1 MDILTI
7 LIISISGI
15 IVGSLI
21 TGTILKKSM
30 ERKRDLLLK
39 EAMEKAEVMKKEKIL
54 QAKEKFLQLKAE
66 HEKFIHEKNDEV
78 QKSENRLKQKEAS
91 INLKFEELQ
100 KKQKE
105 VATIKQG
112 LQNQVDIV
120 TKKQT
125 DLDKAQ
131 KVQIEKLEAIASLSA
146 NEAKAQ
152 LIENLKEEAKSEALV
167 HVKDIIDEAIRTGSF
182 AAVDSSKVARSLYLA
197 VMGAFFTYFSVDV
210 DFDLTEQHDFELNNI
225 LNSLQKK

>member
-131 KVQIEKLEAIASLSA
+131 RVQI
-146 NEAKAQ
+146 
-152 LIENLKEEAKSEALV
+152 
-167 HVKDIIDEAIRTGSF
+167 
-182 AAVDSSKVARSLYLA
+182 
-197 VMGAFFTYFSVDV
+197 
-210 DFDLTEQHDFELNNI
+210 
-225 LNSLQKK
+225 